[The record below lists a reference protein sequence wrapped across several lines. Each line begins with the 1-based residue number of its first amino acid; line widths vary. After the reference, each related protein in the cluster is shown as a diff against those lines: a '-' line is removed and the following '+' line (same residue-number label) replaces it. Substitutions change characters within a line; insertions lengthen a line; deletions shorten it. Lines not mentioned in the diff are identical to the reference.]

1 MHPSQVRLHNAA
13 VQLHNYRID
22 HMRKDR
28 VYEIEVD
35 FHASEAVS
43 SMLIWTSIASRMRVK
58 IGAGVYAA
66 VGATRATAVD
76 LGAFSADETKSGTV
90 EIQIPSGEN
99 TRHEELALNI
109 GYGIGQ

>member
-35 FHASEAVS
+35 FHASDAVS

-58 IGAGVYAA
+58 IGVGAYVA

-76 LGAFSADETKSGTV
+76 LGAFTDDETKDGTI
-90 EIQIPSGEN
+90 EIKIPPGED
-99 TRHEELALNI
+99 TRHEELTLNI